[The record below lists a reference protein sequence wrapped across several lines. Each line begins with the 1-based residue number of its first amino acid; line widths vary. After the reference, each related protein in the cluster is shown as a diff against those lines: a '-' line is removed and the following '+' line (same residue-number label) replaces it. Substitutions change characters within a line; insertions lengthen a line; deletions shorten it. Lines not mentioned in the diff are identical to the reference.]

1 MTETAAYW
9 PNVQAAWTV
18 PREVVTA
25 INVGVAT
32 GDRGGREMGAVAPP
46 NPLQIANLLK
56 IIQLWGWRWGYWTEA
71 NSAFICLLLVI
82 QSTVKPLQ
90 VDTTYADNPLK
101 WISFVGPV

>member
-1 MTETAAYW
+1 MIETAAYW

-32 GDRGGREMGAVAPP
+32 GDRGGRETGEVAPP

-56 IIQLWGWRWGYWTEA
+56 NYSAVEVKVGVLNWSQQCIHMLTASNSEHSQTSPSGY
-71 NSAFICLLLVI
+71 NLRR
-82 QSTVKPLQ
+82 
-90 VDTTYADNPLK
+90 
-101 WISFVGPV
+101 

>member
-1 MTETAAYW
+1 MIETAAYW

-32 GDRGGREMGAVAPP
+32 GDRGGRETGEVAPP

-56 IIQLWGWRWGYWTEA
+56 KLFSCGGEGGRIELKP
-71 NSAFICLLLVI
+71 
-82 QSTVKPLQ
+82 TVHS
-90 VDTTYADNPLK
+90 YAYC
-101 WISFVGPV
+101 